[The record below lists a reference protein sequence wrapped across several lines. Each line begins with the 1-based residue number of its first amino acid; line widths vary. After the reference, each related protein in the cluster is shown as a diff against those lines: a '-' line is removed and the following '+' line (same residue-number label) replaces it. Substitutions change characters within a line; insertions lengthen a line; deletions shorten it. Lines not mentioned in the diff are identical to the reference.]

1 VIRGEAKILRRRAL
15 AACPDVKALR
25 ERLNDYVGL
34 PVTREW
40 LASLV
45 GCSLEAVKGWEKGAR
60 PLSVFA
66 ERLVALDR
74 RLSEKMGTLREELL
88 P

>member
-1 VIRGEAKILRRRAL
+1 MIRGETKLLRRRAV

-25 ERLNDYVGL
+25 ERLTNYVGL

-40 LASLV
+40 LASAV
-45 GCSLEAVKGWEKGAR
+45 GCSTDAVKGWEKGGR

-66 ERLVALDR
+66 ERLAALDR
-74 RLSEKMGTLREELL
+74 KLSERAGTLREELL
-88 P
+88 S